1 MINSRLFEWYGIDT
15 TKNLQFPK
23 ICPRPFDTVLIDKM
37 GSCYLCQC
45 TAWLPQSAGNLFS
58 ESLPEILNSPTAQLL
73 QESILDRSY
82 RYCNDKQCTFLK
94 NTIKKRHHPV
104 PPKQIKH
111 IRLAIDNS
119 CNLSCPSCRTEQIFF
134 KSGKQLKMRLELANK
149 ILDFVKKQ
157 DQTVRIHIGSDG
169 DPFASLV
176 YRYFIQQSKD
186 LDNVRFTVQ
195 TNGLLVKKMYRRF
208 QSLFDKLDILN
219 ISIDGATKPT
229 YEKLRRG
236 GQFENII
243 SNLDFLSNIDRK
255 FQVQLHMVVQQ
266 DNWQEMPKMLELGKK
281 YKVDRIYFNKIENW
295 NTGLD
300 FSKQTFTEEKGFKD
314 IVKQMT
320 PDPIAY
326 VLSLL

>member
-149 ILDFVKKQ
+149 ILDFVKNQ
-157 DQTVRIHIGSDG
+157 DQTVRIHI
-169 DPFASLV
+169 
-176 YRYFIQQSKD
+176 
-186 LDNVRFTVQ
+186 
-195 TNGLLVKKMYRRF
+195 
-208 QSLFDKLDILN
+208 DKLDILN
-219 ISIDGATKPT
+219 ISIDGATKTT

-281 YKVDRIYFNKIENW
+281 YNVDRIYFNKIENW

-314 IVKQMT
+314 IVKQIT